1 MAKPAAS
8 LARSSSLCRSRRS
21 IVPSSP
27 QSQRAQLPP
36 HAPHPSHPRHPHHPQ
51 HTQHSLPSPDP
62 DILSVSSCPALYR
75 NEEEE
80 EAIYFSAEKQWYWQ
94 WMNCIQ
100 SGLGWAGLAG
110 WVGDVCCVNFFLLR
124 HKLPQSWWLQT
135 TPVYGLSVLYA
146 KAQARVARLSSHK
159 IGVLAGLCSYLEP
172 GGKAQLWRQN
182 SVPCGCSAEVL
193 ASVLVLSWGLPS
205 VSRGYSLPGVA
216 TIFKALKRQEKEGQ
230 RRKER
235 EWERKGIHSNF
246 FL

>member
-1 MAKPAAS
+1 MDSASILTFFIYAWFAGTMAKPAAS

-94 WMNCIQ
+94 LMNCIQ
-100 SGLGWAGLAG
+100 SGLGWAG
-110 WVGDVCCVNFFLLR
+110 WVGRRRVLCEFLLAA
-124 HKLPQSWWLQT
+124 S
-135 TPVYGLSVLYA
+135 
-146 KAQARVARLSSHK
+146 QATAELVASNNTCLWSLSS
-159 IGVLAGLCSYLEP
+159 ICQS
-172 GGKAQLWRQN
+172 
-182 SVPCGCSAEVL
+182 
-193 ASVLVLSWGLPS
+193 PS
-205 VSRGYSLPGVA
+205 SRG
-216 TIFKALKRQEKEGQ
+216 
-230 RRKER
+230 
-235 EWERKGIHSNF
+235 
-246 FL
+246 